1 MGIKSVI
8 SKIRKK
14 KRSTIVYGK
23 EDANHYPK
31 ALQDLI
37 KHYPELENDKL
48 VMIRDKQRKIFDPKI
63 EKVLLGYDLVNFE
76 IEKYG
81 DDSVKEVY
89 SNQPLSLGDAIKYK
103 PYPPCIRRI
112 IRTCFS
118 RSLNVYPSTIGS
130 SIARQDLVDY
140 LIREGFPK
148 EDNEYCKGINVH
160 NVAFADS
167 TTQGFSMVLKTIARP
182 HDVILMTA
190 PNYGIFAEIAE
201 KMEVSVET
209 IALKEEN
216 KFLLDPKD
224 LSERID
230 KVNKEL
236 KEEYEGK
243 LDYVPKCVAYL
254 NINPHNP
261 IGNVMSIDDIDLIT
275 DIADVCL
282 EKGVFII
289 DDLIYRDLT
298 FDHSRLAFPIG
309 TISKYFNNTISLFGL
324 SKSYGLA
331 SFRAGFVV
339 MPTPVFWGYATQ
351 MFDLKDS
358 IAVLQVEAVR
368 GAFNGSD
375 SRYKAYDK
383 YFNKLLPKYLYQLD
397 LANALLN
404 GIDVIEDESIKR
416 KIIRDVKKYNPN
428 PKVVNQILKGI
439 DGIDIREG
447 TYPQSGFFIMLDF
460 TKLKG
465 KYYNDQK
472 IETEYDLLKAMYH
485 FGKIRYLMGE
495 NIVWPYPEEMVAR
508 ANFAIDKNALIHNL
522 YQMNKLVG
530 VLKDGPNKKK
540 DI

>member
-1 MGIKSVI
+1 MGIRSL
-8 SKIRKK
+8 IRN
-14 KRSTIVYGK
+14 KRRSSIVYGK
-23 EDANHYPK
+23 EDSKHYSK
-31 ALQDLI
+31 ALQELI

-48 VMIRDKQRKIFDPKI
+48 VMIRDKEKKIFDPKI
-63 EKVLLGYDLVNFE
+63 KKVLLGYDLVNFE

-81 DDSVKEVY
+81 DENVKEVFP
-89 SNQPLSLGDAIKYK
+89 NQPLSLGDAIQYR
-103 PYPPCIRRI
+103 PFPPCIQRI

-118 RSLNVYPSTIGS
+118 RKLNVYPSTIGS
-130 SIARQDLVDY
+130 SLARQDLVDY
-140 LIREGFPK
+140 LIREGFPNK
-148 EDNEYCKGINVH
+148 DNEYCNAINVH

-167 TTQGFSMVLKTIARP
+167 TTQGFSMIIKTIARP

-201 KMEVSVET
+201 KAEISVET
-209 IALKEEN
+209 IPLREEN
-216 KFLLDPKD
+216 KFLLDPKE
-224 LSERID
+224 LSDSID

-236 KEEYEGK
+236 KKEYEGK
-243 LDYVPKCVAYL
+243 LDYIPKCIAYL

-275 DIADVCL
+275 NIADVCL

-298 FDHSRLAFPIG
+298 FDHNKLAFPIG
-309 TISKYFNNTISLFGL
+309 SIPKYFNNTISLFGL

-368 GAFNGSD
+368 GGFNGSNA
-375 SRYKAYDK
+375 RYKAYDR
-383 YFNKLLPKYLYQLD
+383 YFAKLLPRYLYQLD

-404 GIDVIEDESIKR
+404 GIDVIKDESVRR
-416 KIIRDVKKYNPN
+416 KIIRDVKKYNSDPE
-428 PKVVNQILKGI
+428 VVSQILGGI

-465 KYYNDQK
+465 KYYQNQK

-495 NIVWPYPEEMVAR
+495 NIVWPYPDEMVAR

-522 YQMNKLVG
+522 YQMNKLVK
-530 VLKDGPNKKK
+530 VLKNEPNKKK

>member
-1 MGIKSVI
+1 MGIRSL
-8 SKIRKK
+8 IRN
-14 KRSTIVYGK
+14 KRRSSIVYGK
-23 EDANHYPK
+23 EDSKHYSK
-31 ALQDLI
+31 ALQELI

-48 VMIRDKQRKIFDPKI
+48 VMIRDKEKKIFDPKI
-63 EKVLLGYDLVNFE
+63 KKVLLGYDLVNFE

-81 DDSVKEVY
+81 DENVKEVFP
-89 SNQPLSLGDAIKYK
+89 NQPLSLGDAIQYR
-103 PYPPCIRRI
+103 PFPPCIQRI

-118 RSLNVYPSTIGS
+118 RKLNVYPSTIGS
-130 SIARQDLVDY
+130 SLARQDLVDY
-140 LIREGFPK
+140 LIREGFPNK
-148 EDNEYCKGINVH
+148 DNEYCNAINVH

-167 TTQGFSMVLKTIARP
+167 TTQGFSMIIKTIARP

-201 KMEVSVET
+201 KAEISVET
-209 IALKEEN
+209 IPLREEN
-216 KFLLDPKD
+216 KFLLDPKE
-224 LSERID
+224 LSDSID

-236 KEEYEGK
+236 KKEYEGK
-243 LDYVPKCVAYL
+243 LDYIPKCIAYL

-298 FDHSRLAFPIG
+298 FDHNKLAFPIG
-309 TISKYFNNTISLFGL
+309 SIPKYFNNTISLFGL

-368 GAFNGSD
+368 GGFNGSNA
-375 SRYKAYDK
+375 RYKAYDR
-383 YFNKLLPKYLYQLD
+383 YFAKLLPRYLYQLD

-404 GIDVIEDESIKR
+404 GIDVIKDESVRR
-416 KIIRDVKKYNPN
+416 KIIRDVKKYNSDPE
-428 PKVVNQILKGI
+428 VVSQILGGI

-465 KYYNDQK
+465 KYYQNQK

-495 NIVWPYPEEMVAR
+495 NIVWPYPDEMVAR

-522 YQMNKLVG
+522 YQMNKLVK
-530 VLKDGPNKKK
+530 VLKNEPNKKK